1 MSRSISINSEIVSL
15 KPQRAS
21 LTRLCRACLRSATAC
36 SSDASRIISVH
47 LSLSGGSSK
56 TISMAVFYPETGRCN
71 FGGRSYMPGMQTLPS
86 RAPQLSR
93 PGGADRQSV
102 GPLL

>member
-1 MSRSISINSEIVSL
+1 MSRSISISSEIVSL

-56 TISMAVFYPETGRCN
+56 TISMAVFYPETGCSAEPR
-71 FGGRSYMPGMQTLPS
+71 
-86 RAPQLSR
+86 LSDA
-93 PGGADRQSV
+93 GLG
-102 GPLL
+102 